1 MTESIRRSGEH
12 DAYENHANPQQ
23 GAPQHASTPVNPE
36 WPPPPAYRPAARAAE
51 PAGMWQREPQV
62 QAQVPSGD
70 GGGFAGS
77 QAGGGFGGSGVGE
90 GFGGSGAGGGFGGS
104 GAGGGFG
111 GSGSGGGFG
120 EGGAGGGFGDGRGTA
135 LLSPVPAG
143 PAAPKKKRTR
153 GPLALLA
160 AVAIVA
166 AAIGGGTA
174 FGIQELTGKDQVV
187 SSSTSTSVVPAG
199 KTGNVAAIAAAVS
212 PSVVEINATLAGG
225 SSTGSGVIITGD
237 GEILTNNHVI
247 SGASSIKVRTSDGKQ
262 YTAQVVGTDSAKDLA
277 LIKLQNASG
286 LRAATLGDSA
296 GVQVGDT
303 VVAIGSPE
311 GLTGTVTSGI
321 VSALNRDVTV
331 STDESQGQQQQQQG
345 GGWPFEFGGRQFNG
359 DTGSS
364 TTTYKAIQ
372 TDASLNPGNSGGA
385 LIDARGDIIGI
396 NSAMYS
402 AANASS
408 SSDAG
413 SVGLGFAIP
422 INTVKAD
429 LASLRAGGS
438 DN

>member
-1 MTESIRRSGEH
+1 MTESFRRSGEH
-12 DAYENHANPQQ
+12 DNPYQ
-23 GAPQHASTPVNPE
+23 GAPVNPE
-36 WPPPPAYRPAARAAE
+36 WPPPPSYQPTAP
-51 PAGMWQREPQV
+51 
-62 QAQVPSGD
+62 
-70 GGGFAGS
+70 
-77 QAGGGFGGSGVGE
+77 
-90 GFGGSGAGGGFGGS
+90 
-104 GAGGGFG
+104 
-111 GSGSGGGFG
+111 
-120 EGGAGGGFGDGRGTA
+120 TA
-135 LLSPVPAG
+135 LLSEPVAQRPRARRR
-143 PAAPKKKRTR
+143 PR
-153 GPLALLA
+153 GPVALIA

-174 FGIQELTGKDQVV
+174 YGIQELTGHDTVATT
-187 SSSTSTSVVPAG
+187 SSTSTNVVPSSQKG
-199 KTGNVAAIAAAVS
+199 TVSGVAKAVS
-212 PSVVEINATLAGG
+212 PSIVEINATSNAG

-237 GEILTNNHVI
+237 GEIVTNNHVV
-247 SGASSIKVRTSDGKQ
+247 SGATSVKVKTSDGKE
-262 YTAQVVGTDSAKDLA
+262 YTAEVVGTDSSKDLA

-286 LRAATLGDSA
+286 LTVATLGDSA
-296 GVQVGDT
+296 GVQVGDE

-345 GGWPFEFGGRQFNG
+345 GGGWPFEFGGQQFNG

-385 LIDARGDIIGI
+385 LIDMNGNIIGI

-402 AANASS
+402 AAGSG

-429 LASLRAGGS
+429 LAKLRSGS
-438 DN
+438 QT

>member
-1 MTESIRRSGEH
+1 MTESIRRDGEY
-12 DAYENHANPQQ
+12 DTAYQNPYQ
-23 GAPQHASTPVNPE
+23 GAQQHVSAPVNPVNPE
-36 WPPPPAYRPAARAAE
+36 WPPPPAHE
-51 PAGMWQREPQV
+51 PAQ
-62 QAQVPSGD
+62 
-70 GGGFAGS
+70 
-77 QAGGGFGGSGVGE
+77 
-90 GFGGSGAGGGFGGS
+90 GAGGG
-104 GAGGGFG
+104 
-111 GSGSGGGFG
+111 
-120 EGGAGGGFGDGRGTA
+120 GTA
-135 LLSPVPAG
+135 LLAPPT
-143 PAAPKKKRTR
+143 AAPAPRKRSR
-153 GPLALLA
+153 GPVALLA

-174 FGIQELTGKDQVV
+174 YGIQELTGKDTVV
-187 SSSTSTSVVPAG
+187 ASSTTTSVVPSSKKG
-199 KTGNVAAIAAAVS
+199 DVAAIAAAVS
-212 PSVVEINATLAGG
+212 PSVVEINATLSGG

-247 SGASSIKVRTSDGKQ
+247 SGASSIKVTTSDGKT
-262 YTAQVVGTDSAKDLA
+262 YTANVVGTDSKKDLA
-277 LIKLQNASG
+277 LIKLENASG
-286 LRAATLGDSA
+286 LKAATLGNSD

-311 GLTGTVTSGI
+311 GLSGTVTSGI
-321 VSALNRDVTV
+321 VSALDRDVTV
-331 STDESQGQQQQQQG
+331 STDESQEQQQQQG
-345 GGWPFEFGGRQFNG
+345 GGWPFQFGGRQFNG

-385 LIDARGDIIGI
+385 LIDAAGNVIGI

-402 AANASS
+402 AADAT

-429 LASLRAGGS
+429 LATLRAGGA